1 MEYRI
6 ETLEQERVLGILRES
21 DRGFEPPLSTVVELE
36 QYSAKLA
43 SNAHF
48 ATAYSDGGK
57 LAGVIAFY
65 LNDSLNQIYIPYVF
79 VYEQYRNRS
88 VASGLIDF
96 IIRSN
101 RGYTSVAL
109 EVVKTNDAAL
119 RLYRKLN
126 FQVVEDREHTFLMRL
141 AVL

>member
-1 MEYRI
+1 MNCRI
-6 ETLEQERVLGILRES
+6 ETLEQSRVLGILRES
-21 DRGFEPPLSTVVELE
+21 DRQFEPPLSWVVELE
-36 QYSAKLA
+36 PYSAKLA
-43 SNAHF
+43 QKAHF
-48 ATAYSDGGK
+48 ATAYVDDN

-65 LNDSLNQIYIPYVF
+65 LNDTLNQIYIPYVF

>member
-1 MEYRI
+1 M
-6 ETLEQERVLGILRES
+6 
-21 DRGFEPPLSTVVELE
+21 
-36 QYSAKLA
+36 
-43 SNAHF
+43 
-48 ATAYSDGGK
+48 
-57 LAGVIAFY
+57 
-65 LNDSLNQIYIPYVF
+65 
-79 VYEQYRNRS
+79 
-88 VASGLIDF
+88 ASGLIDF

>member
-1 MEYRI
+1 MNCRI
-6 ETLEQERVLGILRES
+6 ETLEQSRVLGILRES

-43 SNAHF
+43 SRAHF

-65 LNDSLNQIYIPYVF
+65 LNDTLNQIYIPYVF
-79 VYEQYRNRS
+79 VFEQFRGHG
-88 VASGLIDF
+88 VASGLIDY

-101 RGYTSVAL
+101 SGYSSVAL
-109 EVVKTNDAAL
+109 EVVKTNTAAL
-119 RLYRKLN
+119 NMYRKLR
-126 FQVVEDREHTFLMRL
+126 FEIADEREHTFLMCL
-141 AVL
+141 TL

>member
-1 MEYRI
+1 MNCRI
-6 ETLEQERVLGILRES
+6 ETLEQSRVLGILRES
-21 DRGFEPPLSTVVELE
+21 DRQFEPSLSWVVELE
-36 QYSAKLA
+36 PYSAKLA
-43 SNAHF
+43 QKAHF
-48 ATAYSDGGK
+48 ATAYFDDN

-65 LNDSLNQIYIPYVF
+65 LNDTLNQIYIPYVF

-119 RLYRKLN
+119 KLYRKLN
-126 FQVVEDREHTFLMRL
+126 FQIVEDREHTFLMRL